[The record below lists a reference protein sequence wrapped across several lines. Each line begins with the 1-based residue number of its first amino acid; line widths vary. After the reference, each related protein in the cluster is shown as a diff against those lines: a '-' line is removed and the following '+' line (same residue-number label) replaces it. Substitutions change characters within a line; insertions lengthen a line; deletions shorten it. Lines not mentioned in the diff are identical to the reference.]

1 MNKSDSSTATFEPGR
16 TAVLFPGLACPSR
29 RQIAAPGFHPAFRP
43 APPVNW
49 PRMSQDHFETWAA
62 GLLLASAVIAI
73 GCGLALIVK
82 FPLPQL

>member
-16 TAVLFPGLACPSR
+16 TAILFPVLARPSR
-29 RQIAAPGFHPAFRP
+29 RQIVAPGFHPAFRP
-43 APPVNW
+43 APLVNW
-49 PRMSQDHFETWAA
+49 PRISQDHFETWAA

-73 GCGLALIVK
+73 GCGLALIAK